1 MIHIDKSNQ
10 YTRNNNNPIDVQI
23 LHKYPLVSDMED
35 SVHASKDRE
44 EEEEEEEMLLLALS
58 LTSTTYQSNEKENK
72 SDER

>member
-10 YTRNNNNPIDVQI
+10 YTRNNNNLIDVQI

-44 EEEEEEEMLLLALS
+44 EEEEKRMLLRALS